1 MSNERASSR
10 VTVEYGDSLLA
21 RITTQQKAEG
31 YVSLSEFLR
40 QIALQYLNE
49 IEMKKR
55 SMSNAGS

>member
-10 VTVEYGDSLLA
+10 VTVEYGDSLLS
-21 RITTQQKAEG
+21 RITAQQKAEG

-49 IEMKKR
+49 IDIKKR
-55 SMSNAGS
+55 SMSNASS

>member
-1 MSNERASSR
+1 VSNERASSR

-21 RITTQQKAEG
+21 SITAQQKAEG

-40 QIALQYLNE
+40 QIVLQYLNE

-55 SMSNAGS
+55 SMNNAGS